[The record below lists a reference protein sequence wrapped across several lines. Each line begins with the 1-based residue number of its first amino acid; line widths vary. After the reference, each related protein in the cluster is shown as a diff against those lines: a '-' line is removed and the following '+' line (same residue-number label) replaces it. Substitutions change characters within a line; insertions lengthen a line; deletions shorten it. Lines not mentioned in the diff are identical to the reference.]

1 MNVNETPRALG
12 ARQILEGFFLFQAIK
27 SFHSSTTTEPIVE
40 IKVNIKIAVV
50 PWYKVTPKPMIYIR
64 RDRNSAEEAP
74 LQVRK

>member
-1 MNVNETPRALG
+1 MV
-12 ARQILEGFFLFQAIK
+12 FLFQAIK
-27 SFHSSTTTEPIVE
+27 SFNSCTTTEPIVE

>member
-1 MNVNETPRALG
+1 MNETPRALG

-50 PWYKVTPKPMIYIR
+50 PRYKGTPKPMIYIR
-64 RDRNSAEEAP
+64 RDSSSDQEAP